1 MPGCWEWILNDEQ
14 TARSGLT
21 MLSGAC
27 SAGELRSDRIVH
39 RDACSCRSKR
49 HILVGEKGLLKK
61 AAEHEVG
68 RDLVSG

>member
-1 MPGCWEWILNDEQ
+1 M
-14 TARSGLT
+14 
-21 MLSGAC
+21 
-27 SAGELRSDRIVH
+27 SAVD
-39 RDACSCRSKR
+39 RSKR